1 MGKEWLELLT
11 HEVLLKRGFLK
22 NSIKKKQKTEVRHF
36 HCCVLTFKEKQMAN
50 SLCSVLRIFLS
61 LYITSTEAPLFV
73 LPVDF

>member
-1 MGKEWLELLT
+1 MGKNWLELLT

-36 HCCVLTFKEKQMAN
+36 HCCVLTFKRETNGKFIVF
-50 SLCSVLRIFLS
+50 SPVLS